1 MTVVHL
7 LFLHNLE
14 GVYMSIIVEKV
25 DLLLEKM
32 TKKILPFVVI
42 PFTMYAQDLKT
53 LVDESFHN
61 QSISATKYRVESI
74 KDQYTSV
81 QNSYFPTV
89 SVGATYSKVN
99 EETLTSADTT
109 KAGWANIDYILYDGG
124 LRGATSDALQS
135 SLRSANENL
144 VALKNRTAL
153 QVITYYFNYYSLLS
167 QKEAI
172 QKEIEQLNAQYKR
185 LKRFLDVGTAT
196 SDEVDKI
203 VSRVQS
209 TTVILH
215 EIELQ
220 LETILHNLQY
230 LTTKDIILEAGAT
243 IKDMELKQEDLRAD
257 IKALEYEM
265 NGQLST
271 ARGTKSSNY
280 PIVSVNDTYTGY
292 DFDYNNPTY
301 QKSVTTNQQNVLKLN
316 VSWKIFDFGA
326 TTKTYE
332 SNYKKYLALKS
343 QYEFEKNKAS
353 IDLQLAIKS
362 YEISKLKIISAQA
375 ALKASNSAYNTIQRK
390 YQNGLVDNVAYLE
403 ALSEKYAAMS
413 GLKSSQYDLEIKKA
427 NIIYYSGK
435 NLKDYIQ

>member
-1 MTVVHL
+1 MK
-7 LFLHNLE
+7 
-14 GVYMSIIVEKV
+14 II
-25 DLLLEKM
+25 
-32 TKKILPFVVI
+32 KKILPFVVI
-42 PFTMYAQDLKT
+42 PFTMYAQDLNT

-61 QSISATKYRVESI
+61 QSISATKYTVESV

-89 SVGATYSKVN
+89 SVGVTYNKVN
-99 EETLTSADTT
+99 KETLTSADTT
-109 KAGWANIDYILYDGG
+109 KAGWANINYVLYDGG
-124 LRGATSDALQS
+124 ARGATSDALQS
-135 SLRSANENL
+135 SLNSANENL
-144 VALKNRTAL
+144 VALKNSTAL

-167 QKEAI
+167 QKEAT
-172 QKEIEQLNAQYKR
+172 QKEIEQLNAQYR
-185 LKRFLDVGTAT
+185 RVKRFLDVGTTT

-209 TTVILH
+209 ATVMLH
-215 EIELQ
+215 EIDLQ
-220 LETILHNLQY
+220 LQTIIHNLQY
-230 LTTKDIILEAGAT
+230 LTTQNIRIEAGST
-243 IKDMELKQEDLRAD
+243 IKAIQLKQENLRAD
-257 IKALEYEM
+257 IKALEHEM
-265 NGQLST
+265 NAQLSI

-280 PIVSVNDTYTGY
+280 PMVAVNDTYTDY

-301 QKSVTTNQQNVLKLN
+301 QNSVTNDEQNVFSVS

-332 SNYKKYLALKS
+332 SNYKKYLALQS

-362 YEISKLKIISAQA
+362 YEISKLKIASAQA
-375 ALKASNSAYNTIQRK
+375 ALKAANSAYSTIQRK

-403 ALSEKYAAMS
+403 ALSEKYSAIS
-413 GLKSSQYDLEIKKA
+413 GLKSAQYELEIKKA